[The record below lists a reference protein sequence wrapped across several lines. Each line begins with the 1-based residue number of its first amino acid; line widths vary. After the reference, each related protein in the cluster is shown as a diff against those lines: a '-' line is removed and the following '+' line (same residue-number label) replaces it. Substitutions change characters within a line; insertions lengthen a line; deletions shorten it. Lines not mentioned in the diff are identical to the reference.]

1 MRPASSREVRWT
13 ALLFLVPAALALA
26 LYFPTFGSSW
36 AYDDV
41 DYINQAAEVLS
52 GKRGFWGTV
61 FRPQGEHII
70 AGFRLILFGSLS
82 LFGIDATPYRLFVA
96 LAHALSAFF
105 LALLARSYGASPGGA
120 LATAVAY
127 VAACG
132 FSSMWVWF
140 PSGATVPFALALLTG
155 AAAALAARE
164 RLGVT
169 RARLIAGAAVVAALL
184 TESTLAPMSALP
196 MLIDEYERRRRAG
209 PAGYRRWWSVGL
221 FSVFCA
227 VVTVGIAGLASYL
240 YSQTFGPR
248 ISISLRHGVPRSVFL
263 LLAAPFRYF
272 FPGIPI
278 AASEPGLRTAVL
290 GSLLGLA
297 VAAPVA
303 ALLLA
308 LWRRGA
314 PRLVVVA
321 ALAAAGPLGFVGL
334 VGLGRWRNSY
344 LELYDA
350 DRYFF
355 PLLIPLAL
363 LAGAAA
369 TSAAAGLMDWPRR
382 ARAALLLLVL
392 AGLGAELALH
402 RRAMIGRMPL
412 DIYQK
417 HEDRFAQL
425 SRLAGRLERAA
436 ADLPP
441 GEPPLEFPDNNL
453 WLPEIHNGHLTAS
466 FLLHVLGDGHP
477 RLRLGGESVDARNAR
492 LLNPVLEAWARE
504 EKEPLPYL
512 SIVKGRLVN
521 ARMVSM
527 VDFRTGPLPQ
537 AVVSGFF
544 DWEGS
549 SRWLGQRGELLLTLT
564 GSGLAFDLAA
574 PMDSLRRVYP
584 EWQTLKVSVAVADEA
599 TGLTVPLGTIE
610 IAGEG
615 IQRYRLD
622 ATPFQARFGAGRLV
636 RLVLQSDQVWKPS
649 DVIPGS
655 RDPRQLTVQVFA
667 AGVEAPP
674 S

>member
-1 MRPASSREVRWT
+1 MRPRTSREVRWA
-13 ALLFLVPAALALA
+13 ALLFLVPATLALA

-36 AYDDV
+36 AYDDI
-41 DYINQAAEVLS
+41 DYLNQAAEVLS
-52 GKRGFWGTV
+52 GKRGFWPIV

-70 AGFRLILFGSLS
+70 AGFRLVLFGSVS

-96 LAHALSAFF
+96 LAHAASAFF
-105 LALLARSYGASPGGA
+105 LGLLARRYGASPGGA
-120 LATAVAY
+120 LVTAVAY

-140 PSGATVPFALALLTG
+140 PSGASVPFALALLTG
-155 AAAALAARE
+155 AAAAVAWRS
-164 RLGVT
+164 RLGVR
-169 RARLIAGAAVVAALL
+169 RAHFLAGAAVVAALL

-196 MLIDEYERRRRAG
+196 MLIDEYERRQPGSPSR
-209 PAGYRRWWSVGL
+209 YRKWWSIGL
-221 FSVFCA
+221 FSIFCA

-248 ISISLRHGVPRSVFL
+248 MSVSFRHGLPRTAFL

-272 FPGIPI
+272 FPGISI
-278 AASEPGLRTAVL
+278 LASEPGLRTAVL

-314 PRLVVVA
+314 PRLAVVA
-321 ALAAAGPLGFVGL
+321 VLAAAGPLGFLGL
-334 VGLGRWRNSY
+334 VGLGRWHSSY
-344 LELYDA
+344 LDLYDA

-369 TSAAAGLMDWPRR
+369 TSIGAGLREWPRR
-382 ARAALLLLVL
+382 ARAALALLLL
-392 AGLGAELALH
+392 AGLGAELFLH
-402 RRAMIGRMPL
+402 RRAMVGRMPL
-412 DIYQK
+412 TVYQA

-425 SRLAGRLERAA
+425 SRLAARLERAA
-436 ADLPP
+436 EALPP

-453 WLPEIHNGHLTAS
+453 WFPEIHNGHVTAS

-477 RLRLGGESVDARNAR
+477 RLRLGGERVDARNAR
-492 LLNPVLEAWARE
+492 LLNPVLETWARE
-504 EKEPLPYL
+504 EKEQLPYL
-512 SIVKGRLVN
+512 SIADGRLVN
-521 ARMVSM
+521 ARMVALA
-527 VDFRTGPLPQ
+527 DFRTGPHPQ
-537 AVVSGFF
+537 TVVSGFYG
-544 DWEGS
+544 WEGS
-549 SRWLGQRGELLLTLT
+549 SRWMGQKGELLLALT
-564 GSGLAFDLAA
+564 GSALVFDLAT

-584 EWQTLKVSVAVADEA
+584 AWQTLQVNVSVTDEA
-599 TGLTVPLGTIE
+599 TGVTVPLGTVE
-610 IAGEG
+610 IAGES

-622 ATPFQARFGAGRLV
+622 ATPFLARFGAGRLV
-636 RLVLQSDQVWKPS
+636 RLVLQCDQVWKPS
-649 DVIPGS
+649 ETLPGFTDS
-655 RDPRQLTVQVFA
+655 RQLTVQVFA
-667 AGVEAPP
+667 AGAEAPL